1 MKGEWC
7 NNSIQWLALL
17 FLLPNIAIYYTKTM
31 VLTQLLHNPMLL
43 RRRVGGRGGGA
54 DIFAVVKMEAHY
66 KRGFFFDSRFC
77 FFCPNCFCTNLDV
90 WLCLAH
96 CVFFFR
102 LELEFEWMALSTT
115 QWCPLSTHN
124 LLLFAWCSR
133 SVRWQLILSIKGGV
147 DKLAIPFN
155 LLHPLL
161 SGLQK
166 SVIVKGAYKIGGCV
180 CVYLY
185 KLKYVCFEKL
195 WFYGMDKRG
204 GGATLCI

>member
-1 MKGEWC
+1 MVVFSTLC
-7 NNSIQWLALL
+7 VLL
-17 FLLPNIAIYYTKTM
+17 QVI
-31 VLTQLLHNPMLL
+31 
-43 RRRVGGRGGGA
+43 
-54 DIFAVVKMEAHY
+54 
-66 KRGFFFDSRFC
+66 
-77 FFCPNCFCTNLDV
+77 
-90 WLCLAH
+90 
-96 CVFFFR
+96 
-102 LELEFEWMALSTT
+102 EFEWMALSTT

-204 GGATLCI
+204 GGNIVHLVYYSINWNNTLHDFQVVFVCLYLLSNLLW